1 MTGMPTVDNY
11 SMSYG
16 KAAVVP
22 CVVLFIQYL
31 ESKRKTDLFLF
42 IGCTVA
48 IITLGSRWPLMCIA
62 AAISYGVIRYLV
74 RRNKK
79 KIFMIVLLLV
89 LVIGYQYY
97 SEHIIALILSVIA
110 NIGVNSRTIN
120 LLVSGQ
126 IAYSSS
132 RTAIYDT
139 LILRLKESPLIG
151 FGAGGAYI
159 ALNDELAHNFF
170 LDSAANFG
178 YPLAILIISG
188 SAFLTIYH
196 FLESQFSSYRELIII
211 YACLF
216 WPVVTVS
223 QSFWSSDKYWM
234 LISLFILGHYM
245 KKNMNGIGRTT

>member
-1 MTGMPTVDNY
+1 
-11 SMSYG
+11 
-16 KAAVVP
+16 
-22 CVVLFIQYL
+22 
-31 ESKRKTDLFLF
+31 
-42 IGCTVA
+42 
-48 IITLGSRWPLMCIA
+48 
-62 AAISYGVIRYLV
+62 
-74 RRNKK
+74 
-79 KIFMIVLLLV
+79 
-89 LVIGYQYY
+89 
-97 SEHIIALILSVIA
+97 
-110 NIGVNSRTIN
+110 